1 MADKPGARG
10 YFLIDRMSEE
20 LSRSPSAVRDQI
32 GAALDE
38 MEQRLHGLLDSK
50 GRVAEETHAL
60 RKLGKSIRGGLNLF
74 GLPKSAVRAIGA
86 IGRLL
91 GGPRDAVSRRTT
103 WQRLALAEGPHAEE
117 FSVAAIGALLEQ
129 HARSA
134 ARRPPGQTITW
145 AEVRLRHTRAALS
158 AIPEEALSHRAEKG
172 LRKLRK
178 HLRADLRSIVT
189 DHGEHEFHDLR
200 KAIKAWLGALHHLG
214 QSPDERIKEFA
225 DLLGDV
231 NDLHVFATWLDAHGF
246 VRSLAPIPWRAVD
259 ERLASLK
266 KEILH
271 AAPSMRRIVSAS

>member
-1 MADKPGARG
+1 MADESLRTPA
-10 YFLIDRMSEE
+10 
-20 LSRSPSAVRDQI
+20 AVRDQI
-32 GAALDE
+32 AAALDE
-38 MEQRLHGLLDSK
+38 MERRLHGLLDSK

-74 GLPKSAVRAIGA
+74 GLPKSAVRAIRA

-117 FSVAAIGALLEQ
+117 FSVAAIGALLDQ

-134 ARRPPGQTITW
+134 ARRPPPQTISW
-145 AEVRLRHTRAALS
+145 AEVRLRHCRAALS
-158 AIPEEALSHRAEKG
+158 AIPEETLSHRAEKG

-178 HLRADLRSIVT
+178 QIRTSLRAIIT
-189 DHGEHEFHDLR
+189 DHGEHQFHDLR

-214 QSPDERIKEFA
+214 QTPDERIVQFT

-231 NDLHVFATWLDAHGF
+231 NDLHVFATWLDSHGF
-246 VRSLAPIPWRAVD
+246 VRALAPISWRAVD
-259 ERLASLK
+259 EKLGNLK
-266 KEILH
+266 KDLLRT
-271 AAPSMRRIVSAS
+271 APSLRQIISSS